1 MTRLSKAEGTA
12 FLTIRDIAATLRVT
26 ERTVRRWIASG
37 ELATYRFG
45 GSLRISRQDFEAF
58 IRASR
63 E

>member
-1 MTRLSKAEGTA
+1 MIRLSKAEGTP
-12 FLTIRDIAATLRVT
+12 FLKIKDIAATLRVT

-37 ELATYRFG
+37 ELPTYRFG

-58 IRASR
+58 VRASR